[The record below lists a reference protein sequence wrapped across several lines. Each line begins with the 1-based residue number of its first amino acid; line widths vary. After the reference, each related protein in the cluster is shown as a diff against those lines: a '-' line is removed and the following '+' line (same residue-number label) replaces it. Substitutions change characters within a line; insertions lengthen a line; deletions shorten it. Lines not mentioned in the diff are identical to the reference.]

1 MDKLYML
8 IKVVGVLVIFY
19 SIMVFLPM
27 LFTYISSGDVRPTE
41 YEHKY

>member
-8 IKVVGVLVIFY
+8 LKVAAVLVVFY
-19 SIMVFLPM
+19 AIMVFLPM